1 MERMDIPQF
10 EPNKMYY
17 YFSEKVILLRIF
29 EEIHMAKVRFLVSE
43 KERIVDLGGIFTK
56 PVVEISISIK
66 LLGGE
71 TK

>member
-10 EPNKMYY
+10 ELNKMYY

-43 KERIVDLGGIFTK
+43 KERIVDLGGIF
-56 PVVEISISIK
+56 VRG
-66 LLGGE
+66 LGCA
-71 TK
+71 